1 MKKVFGIMAFLLLGA
16 AATTQ
21 AQAVKKAE
29 EGIENGAKAVG
40 DKTAQI
46 ASKSKAKVTDKRYKD
61 GYGPQGQKVYI
72 NNHGKYYWIDKKGHR
87 HYVAKASLKPK
98 S

>member
-1 MKKVFGIMAFLLLGA
+1 MKKAFSIMIFLLIA
-16 AATTQ
+16 FAATTQ
-21 AQAVKKAE
+21 AQTVKKAE

-40 DKTAQI
+40 NKTAQV
-46 ASKSKAKVTDKRYKD
+46 ASKSKAKVTDERYKD

-87 HYVAKASLKPK
+87 HYVAKASLKAK
-98 S
+98 N